1 MFRRRFLQKEKE
13 AILKTDSNLP
23 GASLTPLLCVF
34 IKAVREKPALKGT
47 LSMNKME
54 KALNE
59 IGHMDEL
66 SVQESPVH
74 EMNATAKLLSTVF
87 YILTVMS
94 FNKYDLSGLIPML
107 LWPVF
112 MFQMSGISVRTCFYK
127 LRIVLPLVMAV
138 GLFNPFFDR
147 EIILRIGSTG
157 VSGGVVSMIT
167 LMLKGVLCLM
177 ASFLLVATTP
187 FDNICAAL
195 RGMHFPAT
203 LVTLL
208 LLTYRYVGVM
218 TEELAVMT
226 DAYHLRAPGQK
237 GIHVSAWGS
246 FLGQLLLRSM
256 DRAQELYSSMLLRG
270 YHQHFHYAPV
280 KPFGSRDAVYMILSA
295 AFFAAVKFWN
305 LSEIIGMF
313 FVR

>member
-1 MFRRRFLQKEKE
+1 
-13 AILKTDSNLP
+13 
-23 GASLTPLLCVF
+23 
-34 IKAVREKPALKGT
+34 
-47 LSMNKME
+47 MNKMQ
-54 KALNE
+54 KAIRELAE
-59 IGHMDEL
+59 MDEL
-66 SVQESPVH
+66 AARSSPIH
-74 EMNATAKLLSTVF
+74 ALHPAAKLIATVA
-87 YILTVMS
+87 YILFTLS
-94 FNKYDLSGLIPML
+94 FGKYDLSGLVPMA
-107 LWPVF
+107 LWPILL
-112 MFQMSGISVRTCFYK
+112 FQISGIEVKSCFYK

-147 EIILRIGSTG
+147 AILLRVGPLA
-157 VSGGVVSMIT
+157 VSGGVVSMLT
-167 LMLKGVLCLM
+167 LMLKGLFSLM
-177 ASFLLVATTP
+177 ASFLLMATTQI
-187 FDNICAAL
+187 DSLCAAL
-195 RGMHFPAT
+195 RRLHFPKL

-237 GIHVSAWGS
+237 GIHISAWGS

-280 KPFGSRDAVYMILSA
+280 RPFRVPDALYA
-295 AFFAAVKFWN
+295 AGCVLLFLLLRVVPVARLLGTA
-305 LSEIIGMF
+305 